1 MFTTIGYLY
10 NHIHPVVLGTSSPDN
25 RWNRMYYSKSVKL
38 HKGVDNPVKFKIR
51 NNNQKDVDITDSQF
65 TLSIVDSKT
74 NKEILNRSLAIE
86 DATKGML
93 SITITEEDLQDFT
106 MNQYHYGIKML
117 NSSGVQYPIYVDD
130 NYGASGVVE
139 IHNDAYPIPT
149 PAVQPTVGAYSDG
162 TAYSSVV
169 VVTLGNNGISTAAY
183 YLSGFSGTITVQGS
197 LEDSTG
203 VSSSD
208 WIDITSSTYT
218 TETGVG
224 YTNFTGM
231 FKVIRFKIELT
242 AGSVDK
248 ILYKY

>member
-10 NHIHPVVLGTSSPDN
+10 NQIHPVVLGIGGPDN
-25 RWNRMYYSKSVKL
+25 RWNRMYYSKPVKL

-51 NNNQKDVDITDSQF
+51 NNNQRDVDLTDSEF
-65 TLSIVDSKT
+65 TLSIVNSQT
-74 NKEILNRSLAIE
+74 NQEILNRTLTIE
-86 DATKGML
+86 NATRGML
-93 SITITEEDLQDFT
+93 SVTITEEDLQDFT

-117 NSSGVQYPIYVDD
+117 NSSSVQYPIYVDD
-130 NYGASGVVE
+130 NYSASGVIE

-149 PAVQPTVGAYSDG
+149 PAVEPTVGAYNSG

-169 VVTLGNNGISTAAY
+169 AVTLGNNGISTAAY

-203 VSSSD
+203 VGSSD
-208 WIDITSSTYT
+208 WVDITSSTYT
-218 TETGVG
+218 TETGVA